1 MPRLA
6 WWILFLAW
14 ATPSAVPLPI
24 SETPEFDSKAGE
36 DVTLHCRFKI
46 TASFELRNVRLFW
59 LLFRNGKRATV
70 HSYYDGADR
79 PEDQE
84 EEFKGRTQL
93 FLQQLSQGV
102 TSLTLSNVRPSDSG
116 LYRCIIADN
125 QDATIRETLLQVAVA
140 EEALARKP
148 DPQEETFDEQEAR
161 AYGEISPANISS
173 SPDEAVMH
181 PPPSLVD
188 DFKQLLDLVKR
199 IANSLQIPL
208 EEAPYE
214 PPQITA
220 LYNKEDNVLLQC
232 KSQRGYPE
240 AELTWQDANG
250 NELTPSEPT
259 EFLRTSEGVFQV
271 LSNLSVSTN
280 KDPIVCCSV
289 THKALLQHLTNCE
302 KITAYKT
309 ASSVL
314 GEVLLAC
321 GLVTFAMVLITAG
334 LIYWKI
340 KSKHQKDPR
349 GPQFEENKGFLQHH
363 SDALPGSRLDETE
376 SLLQYMSEDV
386 CEYIHYEEVLLQS
399 DPPAKRTPLQEL
411 LERMKMEKYSKRKL
425 TINHILES
433 FKDQTPHA
441 LEDLPRNFLRK
452 VMALN
457 GTARSTTIMP
467 STSEE
472 QGSNQEKEQ
481 GIDETIFSHSDPD
494 TTDSLHPL
502 DVICAVL
509 LCSDSFL
516 HQEILSRMSMCQFSL
531 PLLLPAINTPK
542 GTLLLWAMRN
552 IVRKWRPHSLAESR
566 GFREE
571 SLVLTKMPTISFV
584 RLGSC
589 NFSKSKLLNMLL
601 SSSQQHHDFFI
612 HRDMESGNVPREIAD
627 GLVEISWYFPGGR
640 QNLDLF
646 PEPIAIT
653 NLHGDIESHWLQFHF
668 LTEISSA
675 VFIITESINEREYEL
690 LSSLQQSRA
699 KFYFIL
705 NPPDEKCTEIL
716 QPLRNLAPLLKFNKS
731 HLLVKNGAPNKA
743 EFVKKVQSTIRSIM
757 NSTHKRVNVEE
768 MAMTARNIGIQVDE
782 DCEECQRAKEWTEE
796 ITGEIEDIAKYKR
809 KMLRLQGKLW
819 RDLAEV
825 EKQLYGVKGQNGNPV
840 EIDKSKLK
848 EKWLELRT
856 EQNKCDFTS
865 GLTKFTE
872 GIGHQDAMGKHY
884 FLKWFK
890 LNLDCIAR
898 ENLSKLQ
905 DEYERTCDPIL
916 LAELDESLSASSL
929 GVEHF
934 MLELGQFYEAE
945 CSMVK
950 EGKMLESQRKFS
962 QFPDIAADLMLEG
975 FPMELL
981 NGDASN
987 IPLQWVT
994 DVLTHLHTKLGG
1006 KSKMLVLAV
1015 LGVQSTG
1022 KSTLLNTMFGL
1033 QLAVSSGR
1041 CTQGAFMSLIKV
1053 TGNLKEDLH
1062 CDFILVIDTQGLKA
1076 PQLAQ
1081 MENNYERD
1089 NELATLV
1096 IGLSDITIIN
1106 IAMKNATEMHGILQI
1121 VIHSFLKMEEIG
1133 QKPTFQFVHHNIN
1146 DVSAEEQNTSNRK
1159 YLVEQLNEMTKL
1171 AAKKEKG
1178 SREVAFSDIMDYV
1191 PEKHNWYI
1199 PSVWHG
1205 VPPMAQ
1211 VNIGYSESV
1220 CELKKFL
1227 VDHMRNR
1234 SLNTAP
1240 KDIPQFNGW
1249 MTKLWYFVKYGKS
1262 PLTKNFVTEFL

>member
-1 MPRLA
+1 MK
-6 WWILFLAW
+6 
-14 ATPSAVPLPI
+14 TVPLPI
-24 SETPEFDSKAGE
+24 SETPELDSKAGE

-46 TASFELRNVRLFW
+46 TSSFELQNIRLFW
-59 LLFRNGKRATV
+59 LLFRNGKRVRV
-70 HSYYDGADR
+70 HSYYNGTDS

-84 EEFKGRTQL
+84 EEFKDRTQL

-102 TSLTLSNVRPSDSG
+102 TSLTLSNARPSDSG

-125 QDATIRETLLQVAVA
+125 QDATIRETLLQVA
-140 EEALARKP
+140 
-148 DPQEETFDEQEAR
+148 
-161 AYGEISPANISS
+161 
-173 SPDEAVMH
+173 
-181 PPPSLVD
+181 
-188 DFKQLLDLVKR
+188 
-199 IANSLQIPL
+199 
-208 EEAPYE
+208 APYE

-280 KDPIVCCSV
+280 KDPIVCCSI
-289 THKALLQHLTNCE
+289 THKVLLQHLTNCE
-302 KITAYKT
+302 KITAK
-309 ASSVL
+309 
-314 GEVLLAC
+314 
-321 GLVTFAMVLITAG
+321 
-334 LIYWKI
+334 W
-340 KSKHQKDPR
+340 
-349 GPQFEENKGFLQHH
+349 
-363 SDALPGSRLDETE
+363 
-376 SLLQYMSEDV
+376 
-386 CEYIHYEEVLLQS
+386 
-399 DPPAKRTPLQEL
+399 TPFQEL

-425 TINHILES
+425 TLNHILES
-433 FKDQTPHA
+433 FKDQKPHA

-472 QGSNQEKEQ
+472 QGSNREKEQ
-481 GIDETIFSHSDPD
+481 GIDETIFSHNDPD
-494 TTDSLHPL
+494 TTESLHPL
-502 DVICAVL
+502 DVLCAVL

-516 HQEILSRMSMCQFSL
+516 QQEILSRMSMCQFSL

-542 GTLLLWAMRN
+542 GTLMLWAMRD

-571 SLVLTKMPTISFV
+571 SLVLTKMPTVSFV

-589 NFSKSKLLNMLL
+589 SFSKSKLLNEVL
-601 SSSQQHHDFFI
+601 SPSQQHHNFFI

-627 GLVEISWYFPGGR
+627 GLVEISWYFPAGR
-640 QNLDLF
+640 ENLDLF
-646 PEPIAIT
+646 PEPVAVT
-653 NLHGDIESHWLQFHF
+653 NLRGDIESHWLQFGF
-668 LTEISSA
+668 LTEVSSA
-675 VFIITESINEREYEL
+675 VFIVTESISEREYEL
-690 LSSLQQSRA
+690 LSSLQGSKA

-716 QPLRNLAPLLKFNKS
+716 QSLKKLAPLLNFNKS
-731 HLLVKNGAPNKA
+731 HLLVKNGAKNKA
-743 EFVKKVQSTIRSIM
+743 QFVKKVQFTIGRIM
-757 NSTHKRVNVEE
+757 NSSHKRVNVED
-768 MAMTARNIGIQVDE
+768 MAMTARKIGIQVDE

-796 ITGEIEDIAKYKR
+796 ITGEIEDIAEYKR
-809 KMLRLQGKLW
+809 KMLRLQGRLW
-819 RDLAEV
+819 KDLAEV
-825 EKQLYGVKGQNGNPV
+825 EKELYQMKGQNGNPV
-840 EIDKSKLK
+840 EINTSKLK

-856 EQNKCDFTS
+856 EQNKCDFS
-865 GLTKFTE
+865 GDLAKFTE
-872 GIGHQDAMGKHY
+872 GIGHVDAVRRHY

-898 ENLSKLQ
+898 GNLSKLL
-905 DEYERTCDPIL
+905 DEYERTCDPII

-934 MLELGQFYEAE
+934 LRELGQFYEAE
-945 CSMVK
+945 YSMVK
-950 EGKMLESQRKFS
+950 EGKMPESQKKFS
-962 QFPDIAADLMLEG
+962 QFPSIAADLMLEG
-975 FPMELL
+975 FPMELID
-981 NGDASN
+981 GDASN

-994 DVLTHLHTKLGG
+994 DVLTELHTKLGG
-1006 KSKMLVLAV
+1006 SSKMLVLTV

-1033 QLAVSSGR
+1033 QFAVRSGR
-1041 CTQGAFMSLIKV
+1041 CTRGAFMSLIKV

-1081 MENNYERD
+1081 LENSYEHD

-1096 IGLSDITIIN
+1096 VGLSDITIIN
-1106 IAMKNATEMHGILQI
+1106 VAMKNATEMQDILQI
-1121 VIHSFLKMEEIG
+1121 VVHAFLRMEEIG
-1133 QKPTFQFVHHNIN
+1133 QKPICQFVHHNIN
-1146 DVSAEEQNTSNRK
+1146 DVSAEEQYTRDRK
-1159 YLVEQLNEMTKL
+1159 YLLEQLNEMTKL
-1171 AAKKEKG
+1171 AAKKEKR

-1199 PSVWHG
+1199 PSLWHG
-1205 VPPMAQ
+1205 VPPMAR
-1211 VNIGYSESV
+1211 VNIGYSENV

-1227 VDHMRNR
+1227 VNHMINH
-1234 SLNTAP
+1234 SLNMAP
-1240 KDIPQFNGW
+1240 RDIPQFNGW
-1249 MTKLWYFVKYGKS
+1249 MTSLWNFVKYGKS
-1262 PLTKNFVTEFL
+1262 PFTKSPVTEVL